1 MRYAWLLLAVML
13 AFTVPANAFFLRAG
27 GTQVSGGA
35 GVVWVDN
42 ADLYSTSGNPAGTI
56 PTTSSGDT
64 LTFAVNGNPM
74 SRPTGVTLLPNGG
87 TCQEASGTYGT
98 STANGG
104 TAGDI
109 WICIGVPAGDTS
121 ASVAAAGSYVHAL
134 ENRWR
139 NVLAF
144 EGGGNSFL
152 NTTSNP
158 GTCTTAT
165 TVNNNEMIYSANRTG
180 GASPTLQSPFTTTLT
195 QFGSGDG
202 YLNGQPAGTTTATW
216 NQGSGAYTACSIFAL
231 SPTTVPQTITSVGL
245 SGNIFGAGQTSGTV
259 IGTASTVMNQSPPF
273 SGSYSI
279 VSSGTDHSSTA
290 CTSTNSTNFQI
301 NASTGVLALNTTLG
315 AGTYPGVCIAATQ
328 TSPPVTNSPYIQAFT
343 ITGNPQAFNYVQLS
357 GTSYT
362 PNTANAVVGTVSVLM
377 SPTTPASTAALT
389 IGGAN
394 TGGFQ
399 LVGSGCSNISTG
411 TCTLEANS
419 AGTTGVGPYS
429 DVNIIATQSSISNS
443 PLTYAPTLTGSG
455 PYVFA
460 ANTITMS
467 NQSGAAVNGS
477 YTVMPSQFGRVF
489 IDSVYNPSGSIAPA
503 SQCPEV
509 TAYLSAGT
517 GTLNG
522 AVTNSTSGTLA
533 ASFTSGTYIVTDG
546 DTTDGGLREL
556 TLNTTTAVV
565 SGTSLTFS
573 SAQTL
578 KAGDVLNFY
587 PTSGTVISSQMD
599 AKNFYPD
606 GNVEFAVMS
615 MLVPTSF
622 LPTSGADSLYSI
634 TPASG
639 ACTGSGLTSAQMLNS
654 SNFPFDAQI
663 TIGSPA
669 QLLGGNV
676 PSYNYAN
683 SFPAAYQTVTNGGF
697 DITINGTPY
706 TITGLN
712 FATPSHAQLATQTN
726 AGSAALTLSAIPN
739 FITNGNGT
747 TAVITDISNSAA
759 ITPGTT
765 VVCGAAFNPTVNCTM
780 SAVAA
785 QNILTSDTLGFSI
798 VDFAYQAGLAGPQ
811 IQQIVQAGV
820 DAVTGAGVVHVSIP
834 DGCCTALIQASIT
847 TTAIGS
853 GASITV
859 ASPPASGTD
868 MSLMFGL
875 NSAAVTGYGGKVSS
889 PIAHTASARTMLTA
903 ANAGPGCTNGPITS
917 LCNLGAWG
925 PVATEIH
932 LADVTGGY
940 DFGIGDGHTPLQPQF
955 DATFW
960 PSTGQVWVRPIGQN
974 AQTTYSEDM
983 AFYMYMCTGY
993 PSCIQGTQGYP
1004 SSGYY
1009 DMTGDNSIEDWA
1021 WSVFDK
1027 QFWIGAAPTPEIN
1040 VDNNI
1045 NYWDQTHV
1053 IAHYDPTLVMNE
1065 ADLGTYYT
1073 SYYTNI
1079 SQNIFTNDQNGGYWP
1094 ESMENYGGHGYI
1106 GLNPSFDLFWL
1117 YSPNWKLRQ
1126 LSEANTDQAGLYP
1139 LQAQESRAGYRLS
1152 RADTAGTSTGL
1163 GYPASI
1169 TDNSCNIAPSA
1180 GGPANCFPTGS
1191 NVSPN
1196 GVNLTH
1202 MPAAYNL
1209 PYLLT
1214 GDPFYLRQKLL
1225 WSGVNA
1231 MTLNTRGPTSEYEYI
1246 MDRGNDGG
1254 GARGLAWPARDL
1266 FYAAFD
1272 APDGSPT
1279 KSYFTYLVNDHL
1291 AAEEAGLAISDSTYS
1306 GGSTGNQNS
1315 YNYGLTRRDAASCL
1329 LNSGGSV
1336 STDCGGTPVTIPFG
1350 FWSGAGQEWG
1360 SGDQSAPSAGGS
1372 CCGQALYTTN
1382 SGVYGFGDPWMH
1394 WYLSA
1399 AYGIGAQLGFHALPL
1414 LETQNAIIQDING
1427 HTTTN
1432 AKVLVSYYEWPT
1444 NQSNGGWVQPSAAAA
1459 IANNLPW
1466 KIYDD
1471 VVGSLTGYLEDTS
1484 TPATTGTLLT
1494 NATGTLSTA
1503 ITSSTTGTLT
1513 SNSTVSGTFGVT
1525 DSFNQL
1531 VGSPTATIATGSPT
1545 ITFSSAQ
1552 TLSINDVFTISIGM
1566 VATTTGNL
1574 SANATIGGTFNVS
1587 DSLSQLT
1594 GSPTATI
1601 TAGNPIITFSSTQTL
1616 SNGDVFTLYKSQ
1628 LHITSIPSG
1637 DPVNWLD
1644 LIDCSGCTEE
1654 TIEDFGGGGGV
1665 GAYQVNIPQVNG
1677 SSGSPVAMTATPN
1690 YFLMSS
1696 QAGIPQWIAQL
1707 YPGGYD
1713 AYANAGL
1720 AMLVDNSV
1728 AGASSAW
1735 SWLYTNEYVP
1745 IQTQTTPYD
1754 SFTTCVY
1761 TTCTYDDGYWG
1772 PLWAIVP
1779 FPSNDPVHLPAQ
1791 PTATPQ

>member
-1 MRYAWLLLAVML
+1 MRYAWLLLAALL

-74 SRPTGVTLLPNGG
+74 SRPTGVTLSPNGG

-121 ASVAAAGSYVHAL
+121 ASVAATGSYVHAL

-195 QFGSGDG
+195 QVGSGDG

-216 NQGSGAYTACSIFAL
+216 NQGSGAYTACSILAL

-533 ASFTSGTYIVTDG
+533 ASFTSGTYIVTDS

-622 LPTSGADSLYSI
+622 LPTSGADSLYSF
-634 TPASG
+634 TPTSG
-639 ACTGSGLTSAQMLNS
+639 ACSNTPLTSAQMLNT

-663 TIGSPA
+663 VVSTAAELI
-669 QLLGGNV
+669 GGNV

-706 TITGLN
+706 AITGIN

-726 AGSAALTLSAIPN
+726 AGSAAITLAAVPN
-739 FITNGNGT
+739 FITNGDS
-747 TAVITDISNSAA
+747 AYSIVTDITNPSA
-759 ITPGTT
+759 IPSGTG
-765 VVCGAAFNPTVNCTM
+765 VNCGAPYNATVNCTM
-780 SAVAA
+780 TANAA
-785 QNILTSDTLGFSI
+785 QNILTTDTLGFSV
-798 VDFAYQAGLAGPQ
+798 VDFAYQAGTAGGQ
-811 IQQIVQAGV
+811 IQQLVQAAV
-820 DAVTGAGVVHVSIP
+820 DAVTGPNVVYVSIP
-834 DGCCTALIQASIT
+834 DGCCTQLIQATIT
-847 TTAIGS
+847 TIAVGA

-859 ASPPASGTD
+859 ASPPSSGTD
-868 MSLMFGL
+868 LSMMLGL

-889 PIAHTASARTMLTA
+889 PVAASASARTMLTA
-903 ANAGPGCTNGPITS
+903 ANGGPGCTNGPITS
-917 LCNLGAWG
+917 LCTLWAGG
-925 PVATEIH
+925 PVATSIL
-932 LADVTGGY
+932 LADATGGY
-940 DFGIGDGHTPLQPQF
+940 DFGIGDGHTPFRPKF
-955 DATFW
+955 YATFW
-960 PSTGQVWVRPIGQN
+960 PATGQVMVRPVGQN
-974 AQTTYSEDM
+974 AQTAYSEDM
-983 AFYMYMCTGY
+983 PFDMYMCTGY
-993 PSCIQGTQGYP
+993 PSCVQGAQGYP
-1004 SSGYY
+1004 ASGYY
-1009 DMTGDNSIEDWA
+1009 DMKGDTGIQDWA
-1021 WSVFDK
+1021 WSTFDWRL
-1027 QFWIGAAPTPEIN
+1027 WIGGIPTPEVNI
-1040 VDNNI
+1040 DNNI
-1045 NYWDQTHV
+1045 GYWDQTH
-1053 IAHYDPTLVMNE
+1053 ILPHYDPSLVMNE
-1065 ADLGTYYT
+1065 SDLDLYYSHYGPGGDYTYDIFST
-1073 SYYTNI
+1073 NMIWPSY
-1079 SQNIFTNDQNGGYWP
+1079 
-1094 ESMENYGGHGYI
+1094 MENYGGHGYI
-1106 GLNPSFDLFWL
+1106 GLNPSWDTLWL
-1117 YSPNWKLRQ
+1117 YSPNWKMRNMGLAAAD
-1126 LSEANTDQAGLYP
+1126 LAGIYP
-1139 LQAQESRAGYRLS
+1139 LAAEESRSGYRLS

-1163 GYPASI
+1163 GYPVSI
-1169 TDNSCNIAPSA
+1169 TDNSCNIIDAA
-1180 GGPANCFPTGS
+1180 GSPANCFPTGS
-1191 NVSPN
+1191 NTGPYSSSVA
-1196 GVNLTH
+1196 LTH
-1202 MPAAYNL
+1202 EPEPFFL
-1209 PYLLT
+1209 PYYLT
-1214 GDPFYLRQKLL
+1214 GDEWYLSMKQE
-1225 WSGVNA
+1225 WSSVDA
-1231 MTLNTRGPTSEYEYI
+1231 MTTIGRGPTTSYEYFL
-1246 MDRGNDGG
+1246 DRANDGG
-1254 GARGLAWPARDL
+1254 GARGLAWPNRDL
-1266 FYAAFD
+1266 ANGAFIS
-1272 APDGSPT
+1272 PDGSPEKT
-1279 KSYFTYLVNDHL
+1279 YLTYLVNDML
-1291 AAEEAGLAISDSTYS
+1291 ASEEGGLAVADSTYS

-1315 YNYGLTRRDAASCL
+1315 YNYGATRRDSANCL
-1329 LNSGGSV
+1329 GTGNPA
-1336 STDCGGTPVTIPFG
+1336 DCGGTPVTIPFG

-1360 SGDQSAPSAGGS
+1360 SGDQSAPYAGGS
-1372 CCGQALYTTN
+1372 CCGQALFTTN
-1382 SGVYGFGDPWMH
+1382 TGVYGFGDPWMH
-1394 WYLSA
+1394 WYLLA
-1399 AYGIGAQLGFHALPL
+1399 TTGYEIQLGYHALPL
-1414 LETQNAIIQDING
+1414 LETQNSILQFING
-1427 HTTTN
+1427 QTTTN

-1444 NQSNGGWVQPSAAAA
+1444 NQATGGWVQPTTAAA
-1459 IANNLPW
+1459 IADNVPW
-1466 KIYDD
+1466 KIFDD
-1471 VVGSLTGYLEDTS
+1471 AVGTLNGYLEDTS
-1484 TPATTGTLLT
+1484 TTAMTGTIG
-1494 NATGTLSTA
+1494 AGITA
-1503 ITSSTTGTLT
+1503 STTGTLT
-1513 SNSTVSGTFGVT
+1513 ANATISGTFNLS
-1525 DSFNQL
+1525 DSFGQL
-1531 VGSPTATIATGSPT
+1531 TGSPTATVTSGSPA

-1552 TLSINDVFTISIGM
+1552 TL
-1566 VATTTGNL
+1566 
-1574 SANATIGGTFNVS
+1574 
-1587 DSLSQLT
+1587 
-1594 GSPTATI
+1594 GS
-1601 TAGNPIITFSSTQTL
+1601 
-1616 SNGDVFTLYKSQ
+1616 GDVFTLYETL

-1665 GAYQVNIPQVNG
+1665 GAYQVNIPQVKG
-1677 SSGSPVAMTATPN
+1677 SSGSPAAMTATPN
-1690 YFLMSS
+1690 YPAMSS

-1707 YPGGYD
+1707 YPGGYE

-1720 AMLVDNSV
+1720 SMLVDNGV

-1745 IQTQTTPYD
+1745 IQTANQSVYD
-1754 SFTTCVY
+1754 TWTTCVSAN
-1761 TTCTYDDGYWG
+1761 CSYDDGYWG